1 MIPIVNLNMA
11 VEKELELECQ
21 GKLRRTRRW
30 IGDASTDPKWYQQ
43 QIKRVSGTESNQ
55 GELSQVAETKP
66 HQTIHYSFM
75 DRLYDLFSIRRQQ
88 TDC

>member
-1 MIPIVNLNMA
+1 MIPMVNLNMA

-30 IGDASTDPKWYQQ
+30 IGDASTDSGWYRPKV
-43 QIKRVSGTESNQ
+43 KRVSGTEFNQ
-55 GELSQVAETKP
+55 GEVSPMTETKSY
-66 HQTIHYSFM
+66 QEKYSFL

-88 TDC
+88 TGC